1 MNSVP
6 QEDWPSQRV
15 MGEWLFHRLRQARK
29 LERTIDEIKRSDAQS
44 PLRDFDHLWNRLQ
57 EHLLEEREDINAQSI
72 ENLLK
77 SSLPKKLQPDKPTRA
92 PAAIAPSSES
102 KTSPKGKAKGKGKAM
117 TAEQKAKTACIF
129 YRMPAGCVH
138 GEKCQYLHEPAPSP
152 S

>member
-1 MNSVP
+1 M
-6 QEDWPSQRV
+6 
-15 MGEWLFHRLRQARK
+15 MGEWLFHQLRQVRK

-77 SSLPKKLQPDKPTRA
+77 SSLPKKLQPTSA
-92 PAAIAPSSES
+92 PAAIASSSEP

-129 YRMPAGCVH
+129 HIP
-138 GEKCQYLHEPAPSP
+138 
-152 S
+152 

>member
-1 MNSVP
+1 MP

-15 MGEWLFHRLRQARK
+15 MGEWLFHRLRQAPK

-44 PLRDFDHLWNRLQ
+44 PLRDFDHLWNRLR

-72 ENLLK
+72 ENLLR
-77 SSLPKKLQPDKPTRA
+77 SSLPKKSQPDKPTSA

-138 GEKCQYLHEPAPSP
+138 GEKYQYLHEPAPSP